1 MQRFRKVL
9 FWAHLIAG
17 VSAGIVILVMCVS
30 GVLLSFEEA
39 ILNPADRLSLKEAEV
54 KGAAVSLDALVL
66 NATEARAGVVPAGIT
81 LHSDPGAPVA
91 VIFAQNETL
100 FLSRSGENLG
110 AGATGLRTAFRLI
123 REWHRWLGQPE
134 STRAI
139 GKGITG
145 AANLVFVFLLIT
157 GIYLWCPRKWNW
169 TSVKAV
175 LLLNWGARGRARDWN
190 WHNVFGFWSML
201 PLLVIVV
208 SGVII
213 SYGWAN
219 NLLYRIAASDAPA
232 PRAGKA
238 RPALNRSKG
247 APAQL
252 KGVDLAFSKVKEE
265 FPNWRM
271 IRARI
276 SPDAKTGTFTVEHE
290 SSLPQL
296 RNQMVVNLHTGETER
311 LELYSS
317 MSPGRRWRAWA
328 RFLHT
333 GEAGG
338 VVGQVIAAGATFG
351 GAVLAWT
358 GLALAWRRFMG
369 RKRSAALP

>member
-39 ILNPADRLSLKEAEV
+39 IVNRADRLALKEASAG
-54 KGAAVSLDALVL
+54 GADVSMDALVL
-66 NATEARAGVVPAGIT
+66 NAMEARDGTVPTGIA
-81 LHSDPGAPVA
+81 LHSDPGAPIA
-91 VIFAQNETL
+91 FTFGRNETV
-100 FLSRSGENLG
+100 FVSRSGENLG
-110 AGATGLRTAFRLI
+110 AGASGLRTAFRTI
-123 REWHRWLGQPE
+123 REWHRWLGRAE

-157 GIYLWCPRKWNW
+157 GIYLWFPRKWNW
-169 TSVKAV
+169 SSVKAV
-175 LLLNWGARGRARDWN
+175 LLLNRGARGRARDWN

-219 NLLYRIAASDAPA
+219 NLLYRIAGSEAPA
-232 PRAGKA
+232 PRGGKA
-238 RPALNRSKG
+238 RAGLKPGRG
-247 APAQL
+247 APVL
-252 KGVDLAFSKVKEE
+252 LEPVDLAFSKVKVE
-265 FPNWRM
+265 FPKWRM

-276 SPDAKTGTFTVEHE
+276 SPDARTGTFAIEE
-290 SSLPQL
+290 ASSLPQL

-311 LELYSS
+311 VERHSS
-317 MSPGRRWRAWA
+317 MSTGRRWRAWA

-338 VVGQVIAAGATFG
+338 IVGQVIAAGATFG

-369 RKRSAALP
+369 RRRSITLP